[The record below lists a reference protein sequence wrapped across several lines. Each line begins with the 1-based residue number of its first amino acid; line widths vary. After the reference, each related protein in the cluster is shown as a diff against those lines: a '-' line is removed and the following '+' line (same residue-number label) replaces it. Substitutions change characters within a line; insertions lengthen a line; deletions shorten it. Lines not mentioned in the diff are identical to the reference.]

1 MVLPLNVEHTIVEN
15 VRNKEVLRRIG
26 TIKKLLLT
34 TKKKQLKVVGCI
46 TRKERIENLTRTG
59 QIRGKTK

>member
-1 MVLPLNVEHTIVEN
+1 MGLPLNVEHAIVEN

-46 TRKERIENLTRTG
+46 TRKGRIENLTRTG